1 MNSTNPLNAASAVP
15 RGNVEP
21 ILNEIAH
28 ALDRLVTGDEPTV
41 IDLARLP
48 FSPGELEKLEEELG
62 EGELNARLDSL
73 GESVIRETAF
83 PGVWWLEHRN
93 AAGEVVGRFI
103 EVTYTPEILRSQ
115 DVDISVGRGVLREK
129 INRLQETQAGRLD
142 PPANHRETVS

>member
-28 ALDRLVTGDEPTV
+28 ALDRLVAGAEPTV

-73 GESVIRETAF
+73 GESIIRETAF

-93 AAGEVVGRFI
+93 AAGEIVGRFI
-103 EVTYTPEILRSQ
+103 EITYTPDILRSQ
-115 DVDISVGRGVLREK
+115 DVDISIGRGVLREK
-129 INRLQETQAGRLD
+129 INRLHETQAGRLD
-142 PPANHRETVS
+142 SPANYRETVS